1 MKVQVSDAEFVNMLL
16 EFGPAETANKLGCS
30 DRWVFKRR
38 SNIEK
43 ATGESI
49 DIPRGKRDF
58 KPSPVAGRLH
68 LEINNGC
75 VFVAGDAHYW
85 PGRIS
90 TAHRALVAACKLY
103 HPKAVIMNGDVFDG
117 ASISRHAPIGWESRP
132 SVIQEIDACKER
144 LDEIQA
150 AAVNAKLYWPLGNHD
165 ARFESRLASVAPEYA
180 KVHGVH
186 LQDHFPSWWPCWSV
200 WINEDV
206 VVKHR
211 WKGGVHATH
220 NNTVG
225 SGKTMVTNHL
235 HSQKVTPYTDYNG
248 DRWGV
253 DTGTLAEPF
262 GPQFQDYCED
272 NPVNWRSGFAMLTF
286 VNGRLLQPELIR
298 VVEDGV
304 VDFRGRLWDV
314 P

>member
-1 MKVQVSDAEFVNMLL
+1 MAVTDAEFVNMLL
-16 EFGPAETANKLGCS
+16 QYGPTETALKLGVT
-30 DRWVFKRR
+30 DRRVYMRR
-38 SNIEK
+38 KQIEND
-43 ATGESI
+43 TGEPI

-58 KPSPVAGRLH
+58 KPSTVAGRLN
-68 LEINNGC
+68 LEVLNGT

-85 PGRIS
+85 PGIVS
-90 TAHRALVAACKLY
+90 TAHRALVQACKLY

-117 ASISRHAPIGWESRP
+117 ASISRHAPIAWESRP
-132 SVIQEIDACKER
+132 SVIQELDACKER
-144 LDEIQA
+144 LDEIKA

-165 ARFESRLASVAPEYA
+165 ARFESRLAQQAPEYA

-186 LQDHFPSWWPCWSV
+186 LQDHFPEWWPCWSV
-200 WINEDV
+200 WINDEV
-206 VVKHR
+206 VIKHR

-262 GPQFQDYCED
+262 GPQFQAYCED
-272 NPVNWRSGFAMLTF
+272 NPVNWRSGFVMLTF
-286 VNGRLLQPELIR
+286 ERGRLLQPELIR
-298 VVEDGV
+298 VVEPGV
-304 VDFRGRLWDV
+304 VDFRGKLWNV